1 MRYVFM
7 YCKIVYKKWYQG
19 IKINNTIYLMTRYDY
34 YIWISLFL
42 FVRCAHGIKSF
53 TRYSQKLKVN
63 VVLSLPDIPSIKQ
76 STLFYSYLILFTLHS
91 QCYYT
96 VAQYSLLIHSQRCFT
111 ITWYSLQVR
120 CFTIT
125 KYLKYLVIIILL
137 IIFSAYKA
145 AYVVFMW

>member
-1 MRYVFM
+1 M

-63 VVLSLPDIPSIKQ
+63 VVLSLPDIPYKFTVNVVLSLPDTTK
-76 STLFYSYLILFTLHS
+76 IL
-91 QCYYT
+91 
-96 VAQYSLLIHSQRCFT
+96 SQRCFT
-111 ITWYSLQVR
+111 ITRYFL
-120 CFTIT
+120 
-125 KYLKYLVIIILL
+125 IILESTSFYL
-137 IIFSAYKA
+137 YPIFLTNTQSTLVYPDTPYKLT
-145 AYVVFMW
+145 VNVSLPLPDTR